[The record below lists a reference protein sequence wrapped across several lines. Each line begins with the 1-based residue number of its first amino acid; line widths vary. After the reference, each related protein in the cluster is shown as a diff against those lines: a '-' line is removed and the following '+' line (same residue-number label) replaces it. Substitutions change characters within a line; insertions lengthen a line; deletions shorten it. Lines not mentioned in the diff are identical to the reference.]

1 MNNLIKK
8 IIEKTKLDKKV
19 LLVIFLGVLGI
30 FLLAVSEIFDYEE
43 DVTITQAAEGGN
55 VSFNEYEKNIEER
68 LVKLLESINGAG
80 EVKVMVTVESND
92 EKIYATETSKSENKE
107 DKKYVL
113 VDVDGN
119 DSGLLLKITQP
130 EVRGVGVVCQG
141 AESPQV
147 RQEITATV
155 TAVLGI
161 SSNRVNISKMKTVSG
176 G

>member
-1 MNNLIKK
+1 MNSFIERIFSKIKA
-8 IIEKTKLDKKV
+8 DKKMIIIVLVGLSGLV
-19 LLVIFLGVLGI
+19 LL
-30 FLLAVSEIFDYEE
+30 AASEIFDKEDKGALTEE
-43 DVTITQAAEGGN
+43 TTEES

-68 LVKLLESINGAG
+68 LEVLLESINGAG
-80 EVKVMVTVESND
+80 DVKVMVTVESND

-107 DKKYVL
+107 EKRYVL
-113 VDVDGN
+113 IDSDGN

-130 EVRGVGVVCQG
+130 EIRGVGVVCQG
-141 AESPQV
+141 AETPQV